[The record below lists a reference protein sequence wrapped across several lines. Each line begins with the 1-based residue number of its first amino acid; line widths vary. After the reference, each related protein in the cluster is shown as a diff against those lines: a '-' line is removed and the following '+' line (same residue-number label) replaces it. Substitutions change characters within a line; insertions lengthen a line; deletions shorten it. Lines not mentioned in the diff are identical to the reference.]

1 MNIDIREINVLVL
14 EYLGDAVYEVFIRDY
29 LIKKKISNVNDLQK
43 ESLYY
48 VSAKSQANILKEL
61 IDNNFLTTEE
71 LDIVKRG
78 RNCKNSRHPKNCDAL
93 TYKHAT
99 AFETL
104 IGYLYFDNKKERLNE
119 IIDYILKGENIK
131 C

>member
-1 MNIDIREINVLVL
+1 MNIIEMNVLVL
-14 EYLGDAVYEVFIRDY
+14 AYLGDAVYEVFIRDY

-48 VSAKSQANILKEL
+48 VSAKSQANILKKL
-61 IDNNFLTTEE
+61 IDNDFLTTEE

-78 RNCKNSRHPKNCDAL
+78 RNFKNSRHPKNCDVV

-104 IGYLYFDNKKERLNE
+104 IGYLYLSNKNDRLNE
-119 IIDYILKGENIK
+119 IMDFILKGDF
-131 C
+131 